1 MDIEQT
7 KKSINNSGYK
17 TATDVDNEKFAYKSA
32 RERFGDIVS
41 LTKGLTLRY
50 IRNYSTRMLS
60 DNGNYS
66 PGLSS
71 AREVLYI
78 TGILPEVAGTA
89 WLNEHG
95 FPTIGDIELQ
105 LNAYFGHVRRRID
118 ATRALKRNIV
128 LAPENIQQ
136 QFHLNEYELLLLCVV
151 AAGQVDDEIARLFQF
166 ATGLNTTIFPG
177 WFYADL
183 IANDSISTIDV
194 LHLMDPGKPLTM
206 LSLVEVG
213 RQADWGVRTPVLQAP
228 VSVPNR
234 IVSFL
239 LGEEIGSS
247 MPHSEFYHPN
257 GSEPQLSLPDSFR
270 ATMDDYLARPGIR
283 LGLYG
288 CKGFGRRSYLR
299 EYAAKHKQNV
309 LEVNLSTI
317 RDREPVE
324 DLLVQAG
331 LWFRESRL
339 RNAILLLRCDD
350 GFATEV
356 EQNLLLIAPQLQ
368 AMMSN
373 HPGAICMTAFSPTSF
388 IRKFY
393 GPHTEVF
400 CPPPLRGQQPDYW
413 RRALESRLSGDK
425 LEETI
430 DYISSSYC
438 LTPGEIEATITAC
451 QARTGLAEV
460 NGEALAETL
469 RTTRGRALEGLA
481 DLKPTPLGLKDI
493 VLTPLARATID
504 EILNFAHYSDMVRH
518 DWGFSRVSSA
528 SGLSILFSG
537 PPGTGKTL
545 TAGVIAH
552 ELRRALYV
560 IDISRVIDKY
570 IGETEKRLAKIFDH
584 AQTSQAILLF
594 DEADSLFA
602 KRTNVK
608 SSNDRY
614 ANIEVNYLLQR
625 LESYNGISILTTN
638 LADSLDEA
646 LQRRIQFKI
655 HFPMPNEKER
665 ARLWKFLLP
674 KQAIGNE
681 TIDYKGLGEEYEM
694 SGGHIKNAVFR
705 ACIEAASKHT
715 KVDNEMLWSAGLH
728 ELREMGHVIREDHEF
743 D

>member
-1 MDIEQT
+1 MNLEQA
-7 KKSINNSGYK
+7 KKQASQSGYK
-17 TATDVDNEKFAYKSA
+17 TASDAENEKFAYRSA
-32 RERFGDIVS
+32 RERFDSIID

-50 IRNYSTRMLS
+50 IRNYSSRLLS
-60 DNGNYS
+60 DKGSYA
-66 PGLSS
+66 PGFTS
-71 AREVLYI
+71 AREVLNI
-78 TGILPEVAGTA
+78 AGLSQEVAGTA

-95 FPTIGDIELQ
+95 FPTIGDVELQ
-105 LNAYFGHVRRRID
+105 LDGYLRHIHKRIE
-118 ATRALKRNIV
+118 ATRAIKRFSV
-128 LAPENIQQ
+128 LTPELIQQ
-136 QFHLNEYELLLLCVV
+136 QFHLNDHELLLLCVI
-151 AAGQVDDEIARLFQF
+151 AAGQVDDGIARLFQF
-166 ATGLNTTIFPG
+166 ATGLNSTIFPG

-183 IANDSISTIDV
+183 IAAGNKKPLDI
-194 LHLMDPGKPLTM
+194 LHLLDPGQPLTM

-213 RQADWGVRTPVLQAP
+213 RQTDWGSRTPVLQAP
-228 VSVPNR
+228 ISVPNR

-239 LGEEIGSS
+239 LGEEIGSA
-247 MPHSEFYHPN
+247 MPHTEFYHPN
-257 GSEPQLSLPDSFR
+257 GQQPQLSLPDSFR
-270 ATMDDYLARPGIR
+270 ETMDDYLGRPNIR

-288 CKGFGRRSYLR
+288 CKGFGRRSYIR
-299 EYAAKHKQNV
+299 EYAAAHKQNV

-324 DLLVQAG
+324 DLLTQSG

-339 RNAILLLRCDD
+339 RNAILILRCDD
-350 GFATEV
+350 GFASEV
-356 EQNLLLIAPQLQ
+356 ESNLLLIAPQIQ

-373 HPGAICMTAFSPTSF
+373 HPGAVCMTAFAPTSF

-400 CPPPLRGQQPDYW
+400 CPPPLRNQQPDYW
-413 RRALESRLSGDK
+413 RRALSSRLSGDK

-438 LTPGEIEATITAC
+438 LTPGEIESTITAC
-451 QARTGLAEV
+451 QARTGMLEV

-504 EILNFAHYSDMVRH
+504 EILNFAHYSDTVRH

-570 IGETEKRLAKIFDH
+570 IGETEKI
-584 AQTSQAILLF
+584 I
-594 DEADSLFA
+594 
-602 KRTNVK
+602 
-608 SSNDRY
+608 
-614 ANIEVNYLLQR
+614 
-625 LESYNGISILTTN
+625 
-638 LADSLDEA
+638 
-646 LQRRIQFKI
+646 
-655 HFPMPNEKER
+655 M
-665 ARLWKFLLP
+665 
-674 KQAIGNE
+674 
-681 TIDYKGLGEEYEM
+681 ID
-694 SGGHIKNAVFR
+694 NNR
-705 ACIEAASKHT
+705 
-715 KVDNEMLWSAGLH
+715 
-728 ELREMGHVIREDHEF
+728 
-743 D
+743 